1 MCVCVRARAHGGRT
15 LGKFTLGTMT
25 TLTALGASL
34 GSACGSPPGWY
45 WYLPSPAPVS
55 HGMPE
60 LAMPTFSSEV
70 EPVGERPV
78 DGKSIEVRNCK
89 FDIKDCGGRE
99 SGEGKE
105 EYQSKDRH
113 HPKLEP

>member
-1 MCVCVRARAHGGRT
+1 MCVCVCARAHGGRT

-78 DGKSIEVRNCK
+78 NGKSIEVRNCSSISRIAEEEK
-89 FDIKDCGGRE
+89 VGKGRKNTKVKT
-99 SGEGKE
+99 GTT
-105 EYQSKDRH
+105 QS
-113 HPKLEP
+113 